1 MDYQQK
7 VIKAFETLEQVKIE
21 LFTSLI
27 NVAMAMEFKE
37 VHEVLDNEEIFSFR
51 ESDFENAEDPNVE
64 ILLYLV
70 KQMTIAQEE
79 MTIWNG
85 KNFLKSPEK
94 Q

>member
-1 MDYQQK
+1 MDYQHK
-7 VIKAFETLEQVKIE
+7 VIKAFETLEEVKIE

-27 NVAMAMEFKE
+27 NVAMAGDYKE
-37 VHEVLDNEEIFSFR
+37 VDELLDNEETFSFR
-51 ESDFENAEDPNVE
+51 ESDFDRADDPNVQ

-85 KNFLKSPEK
+85 KKNLKKPNYE
-94 Q
+94 